1 MTHSSCPIDSS
12 IRGHKPRGWKPR
24 ASIGGAEM
32 SERDGNNDRP
42 EVQGAPPSGSPEP
55 AFQAVL
61 PNFDKVSRDSFK
73 KGTVSR
79 HRIVAAAAVFGA
91 ILVVIVGAILLTVL

>member
-1 MTHSSCPIDSS
+1 
-12 IRGHKPRGWKPR
+12 
-24 ASIGGAEM
+24 M

-42 EVQGAPPSGSPEP
+42 EVQEAPPSGSPEP

-73 KGTVSR
+73 NGTVSR
-79 HRIVAAAAVFGA
+79 HRIVAASVFLGA
-91 ILVVIVGAILLTVL
+91 ILLVIAGAILLTVL